1 MKNSCPVI
9 SNQYSVTSDN
19 LHPHRPLTANHR
31 LLATDHWLLTTGHS
45 PLSRARAFTL
55 IELLVVIAV
64 ISLLAAM
71 IFPITGA
78 VTRNRIRARAR
89 TEMEKVVTAI
99 EVYKSKLGHYPP
111 DNPDNPSVNQLYYEL
126 LGTTNN
132 GAMFITLDGSSQIK
146 ISDLSVV
153 FGNKVTGFVNCNKG
167 NAGDEGRSAARC
179 LPDVRSGQ
187 FLSVTNLVPGTPM
200 YAALGTAANGP
211 LMLGSPTIPG
221 AKINPWRYN
230 SSNPTNNP
238 NSYDLWVDVLVSGK
252 TNRISNWSKDVI
264 TVSKP

>member
-1 MKNSCPVI
+1 M
-9 SNQYSVTSDN
+9 
-19 LHPHRPLTANHR
+19 
-31 LLATDHWLLTTGHS
+31 
-45 PLSRARAFTL
+45 
-55 IELLVVIAV
+55 VIAV

-89 TEMEKVVTAI
+89 TELEKVVTAI

-111 DNPDNPSVNQLYYEL
+111 DNPDNANVNQLYYEL

-132 GAMFITLDGSSQIK
+132 GTMFITLDGSSQIK
-146 ISDLSVV
+146 ISDLPVV

-167 NAGDEGRSAARC
+167 NAGDEGRAAARC
-179 LPDVRSGQ
+179 LQDVRSGQ
-187 FLSVTNLVPGTPM
+187 FLPVTNRTATPV
-200 YAALGTAANGP
+200 YDALGTSAEGP
-211 LMLGSPTIPG
+211 LMLQSPTVLG

-238 NSYDLWVDVLVSGK
+238 NSYDLWVDVLISGK